1 MGSLSGLQPFKVLVA
16 GGSYGGLSAALNL
29 QDLCRGLSPRCGQK
43 PAEGEHVETPQFAVD
58 ITVVDER
65 DGYCELTRN

>member
-1 MGSLSGLQPFKVLVA
+1 MA

-29 QDLCRGLSPRCGQK
+29 QDLCQGLAPRCGSK
-43 PAEGEHVETPQFAVD
+43 PAEGEQVETSRFPID

-65 DGYCELTRN
+65 DGYCELPLIKTWVHTS